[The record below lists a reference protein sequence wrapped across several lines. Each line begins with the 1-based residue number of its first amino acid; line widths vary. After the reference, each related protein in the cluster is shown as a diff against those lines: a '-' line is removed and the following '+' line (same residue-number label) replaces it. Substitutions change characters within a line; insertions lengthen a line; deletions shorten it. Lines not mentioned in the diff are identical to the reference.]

1 MTIKELEKH
10 FGVKIYPA
18 EAGMESHRK
27 SYYIHKQGN
36 TSYMSPDFSSM
47 DNLIKDLK
55 KRIKKKYVVKVKKVK
70 LSEK

>member
-1 MTIKELEKH
+1 MTIKELEKR

-36 TSYMSPDFSSM
+36 TSYMSPDFPTM
-47 DNLIKDLK
+47 DTLVKHLK
-55 KRIKKKYVVKVKKVK
+55 KRIKKKFVVRVKKVK
-70 LSEK
+70 LREK